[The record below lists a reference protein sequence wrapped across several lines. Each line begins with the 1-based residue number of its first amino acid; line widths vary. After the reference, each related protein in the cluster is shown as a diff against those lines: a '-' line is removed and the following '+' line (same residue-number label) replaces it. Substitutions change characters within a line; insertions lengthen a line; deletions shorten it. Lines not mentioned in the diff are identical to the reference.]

1 MGRKFTWTLIALL
14 MAAGPVVAAASLK
27 ADHVRTSQSEQQKTA
42 RPDDPDCAHFLP
54 YGPEAEHIW
63 NRVYRQLW
71 ERRDANGKTWGCNEV
86 DPLLWDRSRHILVN
100 PAYKETVR
108 LLDEF
113 TSTHS
118 ERLVHDAL
126 QRALFQRD
134 LWAIFNW
141 LARRG
146 DDYQREREELER
158 RLATIINSI
167 SLTDSEIRALPDNYA
182 QMVGPASG
190 DLELPNRTPGWLLIG
205 REDAEPVAA
214 VHSSSFPASVF
225 LVYLR
230 LPSGRSSYS
239 EYLESLREYSR
250 LRPKEDDCQFRACS
264 PPQFPAGT
272 EVGLV
277 RRAVLIDASGQP
289 VLSPITESVQIRRY
303 IKIPSGIRVDFVGD
317 TQEVA
322 EYRLSRG
329 NGAISLQ
336 PIGPNEVRFRV
347 FSTHGIDA
355 FEDFRNPVAAASV
368 ALRTCHSCHQGVG
381 VTSFTSYSRVQFE
394 REHLFV
400 LIDKSTEARE
410 TTAAIKYLQGRD
422 AWKLLKGMSQVK

>member
-1 MGRKFTWTLIALL
+1 M
-14 MAAGPVVAAASLK
+14 
-27 ADHVRTSQSEQQKTA
+27 
-42 RPDDPDCAHFLP
+42 
-54 YGPEAEHIW
+54 
-63 NRVYRQLW
+63 
-71 ERRDANGKTWGCNEV
+71 
-86 DPLLWDRSRHILVN
+86 
-100 PAYKETVR
+100 
-108 LLDEF
+108 
-113 TSTHS
+113 
-118 ERLVHDAL
+118 
-126 QRALFQRD
+126 
-134 LWAIFNW
+134 
-141 LARRG
+141 
-146 DDYQREREELER
+146 
-158 RLATIINSI
+158 
-167 SLTDSEIRALPDNYA
+167 
-182 QMVGPASG
+182 
-190 DLELPNRTPGWLLIG
+190 
-205 REDAEPVAA
+205 
-214 VHSSSFPASVF
+214 
-225 LVYLR
+225 
-230 LPSGRSSYS
+230 
-239 EYLESLREYSR
+239 
-250 LRPKEDDCQFRACS
+250 
-264 PPQFPAGT
+264 
-272 EVGLV
+272 

-317 TQEVA
+317 TQEFA

-355 FEDFRNPVAAASV
+355 FEDFRNPVAEASV